1 MTISTGG
8 TETYIERNS
17 LRMAV
22 SDKTTRALRTGALQ
36 PISTTTQWIN
46 DHGVDFV
53 VRVLDDQAG
62 KRTGRDSNQAVYPQP
77 NPFLPCDSDLFVA
90 DISATHR
97 CLLNKFTVLTDHLLI
112 VTRDFEHQETWLT
125 RQDFQALWACM
136 AEFDGL
142 GFYNGG
148 FAAGASQP
156 HKHLQYVPFPL
167 VSVGPDI
174 PIETLLPTG
183 RPGVIQVSNALPF
196 LHGFV
201 RFDHSSRATVVTK
214 ADESFDAYGSL
225 LASVGMDIANVEIG
239 GRQSGAYN
247 MLMTR
252 NWMLIVPRSQAGFAG
267 ISVNALGFAGHLL
280 ARNQQQVE
288 TIRQNGP
295 LGLLRHVGRRGWQGE
310 GVTR

>member
-1 MTISTGG
+1 MTISNGS

-17 LRMAV
+17 LRVAV
-22 SDKTTRALRTGALQ
+22 SDRTTHALRTGALQ

-46 DHGVDFV
+46 EDGVDFV
-53 VRVLDDQAG
+53 VRVLDGQAEKPASRG
-62 KRTGRDSNQAVYPQP
+62 SDLAVYPKR
-77 NPFLPCDSDLFVA
+77 NPFLPCDPDLFVA

-97 CLLNKFTVLTDHLLI
+97 CLLNKYTVLTDHLLI

-167 VSVGPDI
+167 VSSGPDI
-174 PIETLLPTG
+174 PIEALLPLG
-183 RPGVIQVSNALPF
+183 LPGAIQASNALPF
-196 LHGFV
+196 LHRFV
-201 RFDHSSRATVVTK
+201 RFDHSGRESLATRV
-214 ADESFDAYGSL
+214 EEGFEAYVSL
-225 LASVGMDIANVEIG
+225 LSSVGMDVADVENG

-252 NWMLIVPRSQAGFAG
+252 KWMLIVPRSQAGVDG

-280 ARNQQQVE
+280 ARDQRQVE

-295 LGLLRHVGRRGWQGE
+295 LALLRHVGRNWGGGDRVRG
-310 GVTR
+310 